1 MRIISR
7 QIISLL
13 LTLLFITTT
22 SNFST
27 AKADDFSSSS
37 EIEKITY
44 VEDAD
49 EQESIDE
56 ELFGEESEYEEYDVY
71 TEVPDDEEEDTT
83 QMIILAPD
91 EQQLK
96 KSNTILQA
104 SVEKSYSFRAVEAFN
119 TIWDNSA
126 NFRTTFMTLPSMKET
141 APSIIHAANYR
152 FKTDENTSIYWGHA
166 SLSSQDDISV
176 GFVGK
181 LESSYDT
188 GLKINTKIGGLN
200 VSSAIYD
207 SLETNN
213 PAGGV
218 VVSSDE
224 LKIKG
229 LKGSLKL
236 GGGFYSN
243 ECGDET
249 ASANSTGF
257 FARYKN
263 GRFSLGAQVGKTQYA
278 SSKGRYGTSVYLY
291 PEFRLTNAWT
301 LKTKLANH
309 IDQNYMQEQIGLTY
323 KPTKNNPNEFSV
335 SVNASLY
342 NGEGTTTKQR
352 VQLSTEFKL

>member
-1 MRIISR
+1 MRLINKKIAII
-7 QIISLL
+7 LL
-13 LTLLFITTT
+13 GMLFMNLTT
-22 SNFST
+22 SFN
-27 AKADDFSSSS
+27 AALADQFTSP
-37 EIEKITY
+37 EIEKVTY
-44 VEDAD
+44 MEDAD
-49 EQESIDE
+49 EQESVDE

-71 TEVPDDEEEDTT
+71 TEEPDDEDTT
-83 QMIILAPD
+83 EMIVLAPD

-96 KSNTILQA
+96 KSNTVLQA
-104 SVEKSYSFRAVEAFN
+104 TIEKSYSFRAVEAFN

-126 NFRTTFMTLPSMKET
+126 NFRTTFRTTPSMMQT
-141 APSIIHAANYR
+141 APSIIHAAHYR
-152 FKTDENTSIYWGHA
+152 FKTDENTSVYWGHA
-166 SLSSQDDISV
+166 ALSSHDDISV

-188 GLKINTKIGGLN
+188 GLKIESKIGGLN
-200 VSSAIYD
+200 VATAIYD

-218 VVSSDE
+218 VVSSNE

-229 LKGSLKL
+229 VKGSFKL

-243 ECGDET
+243 ECGDES
-249 ASANSTGF
+249 ASANSTGL

-263 GRFSLGAQVGKTQYA
+263 GRFSLGAQLGKTQYA
-278 SSKGRYGTSVYLY
+278 SSRGSYGTSIYLY
-291 PEFRLTNAWT
+291 PEYRLTNAWT